1 MAEEQGKPPRRRRS
15 PSRRDAE
22 AAKQPKNG
30 YDDGD
35 GHGYDDGDGH
45 AEHADEAVGAHAAFV
60 AAHFGGGAAAT
71 PELLDRAIDVWQRL
85 PGAVVRGAP
94 LIRPNRPDRPH
105 QADQADQPDRPT
117 TDSGD
122 ETR

>member
-15 PSRRDAE
+15 PSRRGAE
-22 AAKQPKNG
+22 AAERPK
-30 YDDGD
+30 DGD
-35 GHGYDDGDGH
+35 GDGGH
-45 AEHADEAVGAHAAFV
+45 PEEAVGAHAAFV

-85 PGAVVRGAP
+85 PGAVVRGAS
-94 LIRPNRPDRPH
+94 LIRPNRPDGPH
-105 QADQADQPDRPT
+105 QADQPDRPSA
-117 TDSGD
+117 DPGN

>member
-22 AAKQPKNG
+22 AAEQPKNG

-35 GHGYDDGDGH
+35 GDGHGDYGDGN

-105 QADQADQPDRPT
+105 QADQPDGPT
-117 TDSGD
+117 TDPGN

>member
-15 PSRRDAE
+15 PSRRGAE
-22 AAKQPKNG
+22 AAERPKDG
-30 YDDGD
+30 YGDGHGDGD
-35 GHGYDDGDGH
+35 GHDDGHG
-45 AEHADEAVGAHAAFV
+45 EHPDEAVGAHAAFV

-71 PELLDRAIDVWQRL
+71 PDLLDRAIDVWQRL

-94 LIRPNRPDRPH
+94 LIRPNRPDRP
-105 QADQADQPDRPT
+105 T
-117 TDSGD
+117 TDPGS